1 MAKSDPAAAAQAFEK
16 AALLQ
21 ESLIYM
27 EPPYWYYPVRQS
39 LGAALLTAGR
49 VDEAEQAFQAALK
62 RAPNSG
68 WALFGLVQVAKA
80 RGDKAAEQDAEA
92 RLSKVWIGDRSVLD
106 LKRL

>member
-1 MAKSDPAAAAQAFEK
+1 LVLS
-16 AALLQ
+16 
-21 ESLIYM
+21 
-27 EPPYWYYPVRQS
+27 
-39 LGAALLTAGR
+39 GAAIAWSGVAHGSR

-80 RGDKAAEQDAEA
+80 RGDKSAEQDAEA